1 MARPD
6 KILAVE
12 EITANLKAAQSVV
25 LVDYSGLTVE
35 QITEFRI
42 KCRELG
48 VVCKVVKNTLARIAA
63 NEADASALSDHISGP
78 TAFLMGPESQ
88 VDPAKLAVDFSKA
101 NEAMEVKGGYLD
113 GAYLDSTQVIA
124 LSKIPGR
131 DELYAKM
138 MGSMTSPL
146 SGIVGTVNGVV
157 GALTR
162 VINAVAEQ
170 KEA

>member
-1 MARPD
+1 MARPE

-12 EITANLKAAQSVV
+12 EIAGNLKVAQSVV
-25 LVDYSGLTVE
+25 LIDYSGLTVE
-35 QITEFRI
+35 QITEFRV

-48 VVCKVVKNTLARIAA
+48 VICKVVKNSLAKLAA
-63 NEADASALSDHISGP
+63 TEADVGVLNEHISGP
-78 TAFLMGPESQ
+78 TAFLMGPDSQ
-88 VDPAKLAVDFSKA
+88 VDPAKLAVEFSKS
-101 NEAMEVKGGYLD
+101 NEAMEVKGGFLD
-113 GAYLDSTQVIA
+113 GAYMDTNQIIA

-146 SGIVGTVNGVV
+146 SGIVGTVNGVI

-162 VINAVAEQ
+162 VINAVSEQ